1 MAHVYHHAQSSV
13 RRFGGKVEDY
23 LPIHQWFDA
32 TKAQMADNRHRAL
45 RHHAEGIFQCEE
57 KFGVTLR
64 NSDGQQVP
72 VRILG
77 EQHVQED
84 LGLIPS
90 VVDWL
95 REIKPQPW
103 MGPKSRIQVTVEEIV
118 IKPAKRSSK
127 SKPRKKV
134 ARKK

>member
-1 MAHVYHHAQSSV
+1 MAHVYHHAQSSAK
-13 RRFGGKVEDY
+13 RFGGKVEDY

-57 KFGVTLR
+57 KFGVTIC
-64 NSDGQQVP
+64 NSDGREVP
-72 VRILG
+72 VRVLG

-84 LGLIPS
+84 LGFIPS

-103 MGPKSRIQVTVEEIV
+103 MGPKSKIQVTVEKLPSKKTE
-118 IKPAKRSSK
+118 KKNAKK
-127 SKPRKKV
+127 AAKK
-134 ARKK
+134 KQSHK